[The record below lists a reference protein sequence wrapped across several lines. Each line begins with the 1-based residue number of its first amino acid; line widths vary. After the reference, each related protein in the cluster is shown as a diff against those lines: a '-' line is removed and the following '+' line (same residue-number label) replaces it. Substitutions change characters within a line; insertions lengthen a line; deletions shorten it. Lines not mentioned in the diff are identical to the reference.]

1 MDDEPDPRAEG
12 APVGAVEST
21 PEVAARH
28 DEPVAAC
35 ASPLVVVGAAV
46 AASSPVVE
54 VALDVEVEVEVV
66 PGLVVV
72 RLGTALVD
80 VIAAVVIPSPV
91 LPSYVVAARVAN
103 PPSAATPA
111 RLVPRVMARSRATA
125 RSRPI
130 EVGRDARF
138 MQEGSRLPSFDS
150 VTTSGRHRIVARP
163 RHRPAM
169 EWLGELGST
178 ILGAIYANAIPVT
191 VAAVTLAAGL
201 LVVAAARRRP
211 ARSASVIGLALA
223 VALPAGWY
231 LGSPLVLTATVDEPA
246 PVIATASTGR
256 ASPAPLVPSA
266 GPSSAPST
274 RPSIAPSSPP
284 PTPRLLARSGSFVG
298 SDDFHFGRG
307 TARLLEVAPGSFI
320 VRLEDFA
327 VRNGPDLYVYL
338 SPAADG
344 YAGGAIELGRLKADR
359 GNQNYR
365 VPDGADVSRTSSVVI
380 WCKQFAVRFATARL
394 A

>member
-1 MDDEPDPRAEG
+1 
-12 APVGAVEST
+12 V
-21 PEVAARH
+21 
-28 DEPVAAC
+28 
-35 ASPLVVVGAAV
+35 L
-46 AASSPVVE
+46 E
-54 VALDVEVEVEVV
+54 VALDVEAEVEVV

-201 LVVAAARRRP
+201 LVVAVRRGWVAAARRRP

-344 YAGGAIELGRLKADR
+344 YARGAIELGRLKPDR
-359 GNQNYR
+359 GNQNYD
-365 VPDGADVSRTSSVVI
+365 VPPGALAEPAIAASVVI
-380 WCKQFAVRFATARL
+380 WCKQFSHLFATAPL
-394 A
+394 SD